1 MNITD
6 ASHMAYLVVTDYI
19 PANSGED
26 VADRLQ
32 ELIDS
37 HPNRTLFFPD
47 GEYLLGHPICTP
59 AEPTKSVSLVL
70 SNYATLRAL
79 PTWSDFEAMVRLG
92 GKDAANTIRIPGSNY
107 AFEGGIV
114 DGSGVAD
121 GISVDSG
128 RETAI
133 RNVSIKNTHVGIH
146 IKNGANYGSSDADI
160 SYVNIVGTGKPD
172 SVGVLIEGWD
182 NTVAHMRI
190 ANVFIGVDITTAGNQ
205 LRSIHPLYTSDYT
218 DYENSCGFRDAG
230 ENNWYNNCYSDQ
242 FANGFRLVG
251 DGVRILDNCFCYW
264 YSPREG
270 KHVAVRADNK
280 FNAIVTNINIG
291 YRGNEAEN
299 HILLVGEEGGNG
311 ILDRVLTDPA
321 AVTGEGHRHYIF
333 GGFLHK

>member
-1 MNITD
+1 MNMPEPTRMGYI
-6 ASHMAYLVVTDYI
+6 VVTDYLA
-19 PANSGED
+19 ANTGED
-26 VADRLQ
+26 VADKIQ
-32 ELIDS
+32 QIIDEN
-37 HPNRTLFFPD
+37 PNRTIFFPD

-59 AEPTKSVSLVL
+59 AEPTKSVSLAL
-70 SNYATLRAL
+70 ANYATLRAL
-79 PTWSDFEAMVRLG
+79 PTWSSEEAMVRLG
-92 GKDAANTIRIPGSNY
+92 GKDAANNIRTPGSNY
-107 AFEGGIV
+107 YFEGGIV

-121 GISVDSG
+121 GISIDSG

-133 RNVSIKNTHVGIH
+133 RNVSIKNTRVGIR

-172 SVGVLIEGWD
+172 SVGVRVEGWD
-182 NTVAHMRI
+182 NTVSNMRI
-190 ANVFIGVDITTAGNQ
+190 ANVFIGVDVTTAGNQ
-205 LRSIHPLYTSDYT
+205 FRSIHPLYTSDYT

-251 DGVRILDNCFCYW
+251 DCVRILDNCFCFW

-280 FNAIVTNINIG
+280 FNSIVTNINIG
-291 YRGNEAEN
+291 YCGNEAEN
-299 HILLVGEEGGNG
+299 HILIAEEEGGNG

-321 AVTGEGHRHYIF
+321 AVTGEGHRPYIF
-333 GGFLHK
+333 GGILHK